1 MYAIE
6 FQTELN
12 NGIIKVPNEFLKKL
26 HNKVRVIVLDDEIDN
41 EKKFE
46 FNAIKIKTKD
56 FKFNR
61 DEANAR

>member
-12 NGIIKVPNEFLKKL
+12 NGIIKVPNEFLTKL